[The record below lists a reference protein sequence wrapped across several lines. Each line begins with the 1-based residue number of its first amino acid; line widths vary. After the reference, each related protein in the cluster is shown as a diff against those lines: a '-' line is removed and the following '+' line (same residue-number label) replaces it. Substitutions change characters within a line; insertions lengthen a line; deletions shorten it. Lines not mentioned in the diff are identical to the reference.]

1 MEEGERLPAFGRPPR
16 LPCQRE
22 GDDRVQDQG
31 RGPPFL
37 GVLSGQGTYILFYV
51 VS

>member
-1 MEEGERLPAFGRPPR
+1 MEEGERLPALGRPPR